1 MRSAEVPAPLTHTM
15 HQKGSM
21 GKAIQSE
28 GKTGRATPAAQRLSP
43 NGIMPRPFLC
53 WVTSEAPATTSL
65 TLSHTRHNSRWY
77 LQAIHRAG
85 ERVICREQHQKARY
99 TPCAVLAGEREVAGD
114 IQVMPH
120 IRRSI
125 LSTTC

>member
-1 MRSAEVPAPLTHTM
+1 MA
-15 HQKGSM
+15 HQFFQDLQWHAGIEQLRGKG
-21 GKAIQSE
+21 
-28 GKTGRATPAAQRLSP
+28 
-43 NGIMPRPFLC
+43 MPRPFLC
-53 WVTSEAPATTSL
+53 WVTSEAPATKSL
-65 TLSHTRHNSRWY
+65 TLSHKRNNSRWY
-77 LQAIHRAG
+77 LQAIPRAG

-114 IQVMPH
+114 IQIMPH